1 MMNKETITGG
11 HQMNHE
17 IFEKLKETGIYP
29 IIVMK
34 DAENAST
41 LGEILKN
48 NGMMCAEVS
57 FRTDAAE
64 EIIRVLRTY
73 YSDLLIGAGT
83 VATVEQAEK
92 AINAGA
98 QFIVSNGMNQKVSK
112 YVMEKGMTMIPGVC
126 SPTDIEDAI
135 NLGIHVVKYF
145 PAEAMGGVKMIKA
158 LAAAYPMMKFIPTG
172 GINTENADKYLE
184 MNSVLA
190 CGGSWMVGDDLN
202 ISEQLVKEAVDLVKR
217 IRK

>member
-1 MMNKETITGG
+1 MN
-11 HQMNHE
+11 QE
-17 IFEKLKETGIYP
+17 IYEQLKETGIYP
-29 IIVMK
+29 VIVMK
-34 DAENAST
+34 DADNASA

-48 NGMMCAEVS
+48 NGMQCAEVS

-73 YSDLLIGAGT
+73 YPDLTVGAGT

-92 AINAGA
+92 AIAAGA
-98 QFIVSNGMNQKVSK
+98 QFIVSNGMNQKVAK
-112 YVMEKGMTMIPGVC
+112 YVMDKGMTMIPGVC

-158 LAAAYPMMKFIPTG
+158 LAAAYPMMQFIPTG
-172 GINTENADKYLE
+172 GINTDNADDYLALK
-184 MNSVLA
+184 SVLA
-190 CGGSWMVGDDLN
+190 CGGSWMVGEDIG
-202 ISEQLVKEAVDLVKR
+202 ISEQLIKEAVNLVKR